1 MFDCQNLNEKPI
13 VRLLLETFSSTVFPS
28 MVIYQNCIFSPDC
41 QCAAGSF
48 YVFILVDRSSRWGG
62 NMNHESE
69 VWFVKDC
76 CGVGM
81 SVVVC
86 DLCDIHQLGLFTLDD
101 DICLL

>member
-1 MFDCQNLNEKPI
+1 MCS
-13 VRLLLETFSSTVFPS
+13 R
-28 MVIYQNCIFSPDC
+28 
-41 QCAAGSF
+41 
-48 YVFILVDRSSRWGG
+48 FILRVYFGRSFIAVGG
-62 NMNHESE
+62 ENMNHESE